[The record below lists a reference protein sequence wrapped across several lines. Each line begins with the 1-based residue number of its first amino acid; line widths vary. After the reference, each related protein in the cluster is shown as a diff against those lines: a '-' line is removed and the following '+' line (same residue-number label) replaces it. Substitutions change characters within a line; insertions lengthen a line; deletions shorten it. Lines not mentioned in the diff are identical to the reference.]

1 MEYNEPRFTKRELKQ
16 AIWLVIFGSFI
27 ITFQLLQYLN
37 SKKSNT
43 KFKELFQNT
52 TNMQEFINDVYVDG
66 TSIQR
71 YNLNLFLSTSQDE
84 RNKIIDTR
92 VISEKNVE
100 KAIYKMQ
107 QSLSKN
113 KKIPL
118 ESYLHF
124 FRLKH
129 SWVKYKAAYHELKLN
144 NFDSKDYYRKNILR
158 PTYEIFLNSISTFFY
173 SSVQNQ
179 SNLTLHISKEM
190 EKKSLYL
197 LIFGNIVLLVLI
209 LLLCYVIY
217 TESRKEKY
225 IE

>member
-1 MEYNEPRFTKRELKQ
+1 MEFNEPRFTKRELKQ

-43 KFKELFQNT
+43 KYKALFQST
-52 TNMQEFINDVYVDG
+52 TNIQAFINEVYVEG

-71 YNLNLFLSTSQDE
+71 YNLNLFLSISQDE
-84 RNKIIDTR
+84 KTKVLNTR
-92 VISEKNVE
+92 VASEKNIE

-113 KKIPL
+113 KKTSL

-124 FRLKH
+124 FELKH
-129 SWVKYKAAYHELKLN
+129 SWIKYKATYQKFNLN
-144 NFDSKDYYRKNILR
+144 DFDNKDYYRKHILR

-179 SNLTLHISKEM
+179 SNLTLNISTEM

-197 LIFGNIVLLVLI
+197 LIFGNIVLVVLI
-209 LLLCYVIY
+209 LLLSYIIY
-217 TESRKEKY
+217 TESSKEKY